1 MNLFKRNKCQAKGC
15 KENYTPL
22 GFCPN
27 GHYHAHVEFYEDRD
41 DKTGTILFV

>member
-27 GHYHAHVEFYEDRD
+27 GHYHAHVEFNDAS
-41 DKTGTILFV
+41 K